1 MRMMLKVLMAG
12 ALVPL
17 VTATVAGAADAGV
30 CQNISLDNYLGPGFT
45 CTDPTGSITFSDF
58 SYVPIT
64 VGTGT
69 ASPATGVS
77 VTPNP
82 GPNWGFTFTG
92 VWDSGSGPGIADAG
106 LSYQMAVTSGT
117 TLIGGAALSI
127 TGVVTGS
134 GTGSVGETV
143 CRGATLAACTPAML
157 AILGVSLPP
166 SNTPISVTGSIP
178 PVSPPVALVDLSAT
192 IFAEDAGT
200 ASISVVTNTFT
211 PSVPEPTSLA
221 LLGFALG
228 GLGVFRRRRRAVECG
243 AFPEDLRA

>member
-30 CQNISLDNYLGPGFT
+30 CQNVSLNNYLGAGFT

-58 SYVPIT
+58 FYNPIT

-69 ASPATGVS
+69 ASPATSVT

-82 GPNWGFTFTG
+82 GPNWGFTFSG

-106 LSYQMAVTSGT
+106 LGYEMAVTSGP
-117 TLIGGAALSI
+117 LIGGAALSI

-134 GTGSVGETV
+134 GTGTAGETI
-143 CRGATLAACTPAML
+143 CLNTP
-157 AILGVSLPP
+157 ICSFPVFFGVSLPP
-166 SNTPISVTGSIP
+166 SNTPISATGSIP
-178 PVSPPVALVDLSAT
+178 VFPPAALVDVSET
-192 IFAEDAGT
+192 IFASDAGT

-221 LLGFALG
+221 LLGSALA
-228 GLGVFRRRRRAVECG
+228 GLGVSRRRCRAVECG
-243 AFPEDLRA
+243 AFPGDLKA